1 VRFETHDGGVWVAR
15 SAHPQIDM
23 VKPIVVGSNVF
34 LGYGA
39 IIMPGVTIGDNVVI
53 GAGAVVTRDI
63 PANSVAVGV
72 PARVIR
78 STGAYIADALTRG
91 ESTKAMT
98 RREKRHSTKQNTA
111 PSHKG
116 HCQPPLADHP
126 ARMSSNLSEKTPQAM
141 RWRRRRFVPALVVP
155 AFEHVE
161 HRGPAVHRLG
171 IAEGE
176 GRDARAGLVGHG
188 QIGAAC
194 TLSPAHSI
202 ISLIR

>member
-1 VRFETHDGGVWVAR
+1 MFGKIWQRVLRSRAPEAYARSIGVKLGKGCRLLDVDFSSEPYLITLGDRVSATRVRFETHDGGVWVAR

-39 IIMPGVTIGDNVVI
+39 IVMPGVTIGDNVVI

-98 RREKRHSTKQNTA
+98 RREKK
-111 PSHKG
+111 
-116 HCQPPLADHP
+116 
-126 ARMSSNLSEKTPQAM
+126 
-141 RWRRRRFVPALVVP
+141 
-155 AFEHVE
+155 AFYEAKYRPE
-161 HRGPAVHRLG
+161 P
-171 IAEGE
+171 
-176 GRDARAGLVGHG
+176 
-188 QIGAAC
+188 
-194 TLSPAHSI
+194 
-202 ISLIR
+202 

>member
-1 VRFETHDGGVWVAR
+1 MMAASGLR

-116 HCQPPLADHP
+116 HCQPPLAGPSCADEFRSVRENTASDAVAETEVRTSAGCASIRACRASWPGCSP
-126 ARMSSNLSEKTPQAM
+126 ARD
-141 RWRRRRFVPALVVP
+141 RRR
-155 AFEHVE
+155 
-161 HRGPAVHRLG
+161 
-171 IAEGE
+171 
-176 GRDARAGLVGHG
+176 
-188 QIGAAC
+188 
-194 TLSPAHSI
+194 
-202 ISLIR
+202 